1 MCGQRVVCVQ
11 LGTGRVFRAKTSYPP
26 TPQRS
31 LGMRLRCMLQAV
43 GGSLERRRR
52 RDKTWKFDRELGEG
66 GTAKTWLGV
75 RTVHGCQK
83 RVAVKDFKEEWW
95 NDPEFRS
102 ALLQE
107 GSIGA
112 SLRHSNIVSVIDVVP
127 ELGRLVLEL
136 VDGVNLHR
144 LLDSLPRRRMP
155 ADLVCFIAVQLCW
168 ALRCAHRR
176 RLRGA
181 SSGVVHRD
189 VKLSNVLISYEGE
202 VKLIDFGLAKRIKQA
217 HEPYS
222 KVIRGTPEYLSPEQS
237 HAVPDLDGRS
247 DLHSLGVVC
256 HELLTGE
263 RPFDRD
269 TPDETIRATR
279 AGLRRKPIREYGV
292 DAPEW
297 LFALIDKLLATDRED
312 RFPSADAVLDELLP
326 RQHGGE
332 RRRELAQLATHAMPP
347 QTVQFDSNDALAET
361 EPFKPPRSR
370 RHWIAAAAGV
380 TLAVNAALG
389 VAWALSR
396 PPDGVPQPSSPI
408 ARLTAMPAV
417 ETSLSP
423 STAAGPAQPPAAVD
437 DLQAAAPS
445 ADSTVG
451 ADLSASTPP
460 GPRPASAPGQQL
472 LPSTPSAPRRTSG
485 KTKAAA
491 TGVEVHVGSLPLPQ
505 VNIWV
510 DGKAQGRG
518 PVPVILKPGWHT
530 FAAGRERPE
539 YEKRVELHAG
549 QEPLDVT
556 IVREG
561 LGIATESSG
570 AYR

>member
-1 MCGQRVVCVQ
+1 
-11 LGTGRVFRAKTSYPP
+11 
-26 TPQRS
+26 
-31 LGMRLRCMLQAV
+31 MLQAV
-43 GGSLERRRR
+43 GGSLERRRK
-52 RDKTWKFDRELGEG
+52 RDKTWKFDRELGDG

-83 RVAVKDFKEEWW
+83 RVAVKDFKEELW

-127 ELGRLVLEL
+127 ELGRLVVEL

-168 ALRCAHRR
+168 ALRCLHHR

-237 HAVPDLDGRS
+237 HAVPDLDGRG
-247 DLHSLGVVC
+247 DLYSLGIVC
-256 HELLTGE
+256 HELLTSE
-263 RPFDRD
+263 RPFDRA
-269 TPDETIRATR
+269 TPEETIRATR
-279 AGLRRKPIREYGV
+279 AGQRRKPIREYGV

-297 LFALIDKLLATDRED
+297 LFALIDKLLAKDRED

-332 RRRELAQLATHAMPP
+332 RRRELAQLAAQALPP
-347 QTVQFDSNDALAET
+347 QTVQFARDDEGT
-361 EPFKPPRSR
+361 EPEPFKPRPVR

-396 PPDGVPQPSSPI
+396 PPDDIPRSSKPV
-408 ARLTAMPAV
+408 AQLTALPAV
-417 ETSLSP
+417 ETSVSP
-423 STAAGPAQPPAAVD
+423 STAAGPAQPTAAVD
-437 DLQAAAPS
+437 DLQAPLRS
-445 ADSTVG
+445 ADSTTDG
-451 ADLSASTPP
+451 ADPSAPAPT
-460 GPRPASAPGQQL
+460 GPRPASAPGQL

-539 YEKRVELHAG
+539 YEKKVELHAG

-561 LGIATESSG
+561 PGIATESSG

>member
-1 MCGQRVVCVQ
+1 MCGQRVVRV
-11 LGTGRVFRAKTSYPP
+11 GRVFRAKTSYPP
-26 TPQRS
+26 AAPRS
-31 LGMRLRCMLQAV
+31 LRMRLRCMLQAV
-43 GGSLERRRR
+43 GGSLERRRK

-144 LLDSLPRRRMP
+144 LLDSLPGRRMP
-155 ADLVCFIAVQLCW
+155 ADLVCYIAAQLCW
-168 ALRCAHRR
+168 ALRCLHHR

-181 SSGVVHRD
+181 ASGVVHRD

-247 DLHSLGVVC
+247 DLHALGIVC
-256 HELLTGE
+256 HELLTSE
-263 RPFDRD
+263 RPYDRD
-269 TPDETIRATR
+269 TPEETIRATR

-297 LFALIDKLLATDRED
+297 LFALIDKLLAKDRED

-332 RRRELAQLATHAMPP
+332 RRRELAQLAAQALPP
-347 QTVQFDSNDALAET
+347 QTVQFTRDDAGT
-361 EPFKPPRSR
+361 EPELFKPRPVR

-396 PPDGVPQPSSPI
+396 PPDGVPQSSKPV
-408 ARLTAMPAV
+408 AQLTALPAV
-417 ETSLSP
+417 ETSVSP
-423 STAAGPAQPPAAVD
+423 STAAGPAQPTAAVD
-437 DLQAAAPS
+437 DLQAPVPS
-445 ADSTVG
+445 ADSTTDG
-451 ADLSASTPP
+451 AAEPSAPAPS
-460 GPRPASAPGQQL
+460 GPRPASAPGQL
-472 LPSTPSAPRRTSG
+472 LHTTPSAPRRTTG

-539 YEKRVELHAG
+539 YEKKVELHAG

-561 LGIATESSG
+561 PGIATESSG